1 MNLGIMTFKRV
12 QDAVRGLMK
21 QFQQREEPL
30 VLAITN
36 RYPTRIALYAAA
48 FQGNWRVHF
57 MKSLREAAEASQ
69 GQRPIGVFYD
79 QSCAD
84 PAWGWYC
91 SSLSGEGIPF
101 VFLADKSDDEIFL
114 NVMAAGGYL
123 ACSDPLTSEEIVKAM
138 DLAGE
143 FAGLVNVPVV

>member
-1 MNLGIMTFKRV
+1 MNLGINTFSRIR
-12 QDAVRGLMK
+12 QAFWGLMK
-21 QFQQREEPL
+21 HFEPTEEAP
-30 VLAITN
+30 VFAVTN

-57 MKSLREAAEASQ
+57 MKSLRETAETAR
-69 GQRPIGVFYD
+69 GQRPIAVFYD
-79 QSCAD
+79 QYCAD
-84 PAWGWYC
+84 PAWGRYC